1 MRAGKARQLS
11 EEEAEEADFARLQR
25 WDAEI
30 EAGFQ
35 RVVAATKTAGRKKRR
50 PRVVGFPFAF
60 LADVCRLTEGRAT
73 LVVAELIYRRTY
85 VCNSRTV
92 TLSDAELAEMEI
104 TRSQKYKALAR
115 LEAAGILRIEKGG
128 AGRTVKVTLL
138 WQAG

>member
-1 MRAGKARQLS
+1 M
-11 EEEAEEADFARLQR
+11 
-25 WDAEI
+25 
-30 EAGFQ
+30 
-35 RVVAATKTAGRKKRR
+35 
-50 PRVVGFPFAF
+50 
-60 LADVCRLTEGRAT
+60 TEGRAT

-92 TLSDAELAEMEI
+92 TLSGAELAEMEI
-104 TRSQKYKALAR
+104 TRPQKYKALAR